1 MIKGKS
7 IKRKLNR
14 KMAMIDYNLLDRIIE
29 DKVVEVLNRSRE
41 EVEDLNEYIG

>member
-1 MIKGKS
+1 
-7 IKRKLNR
+7 
-14 KMAMIDYNLLDRIIE
+14 MIDYNLLDRIIE